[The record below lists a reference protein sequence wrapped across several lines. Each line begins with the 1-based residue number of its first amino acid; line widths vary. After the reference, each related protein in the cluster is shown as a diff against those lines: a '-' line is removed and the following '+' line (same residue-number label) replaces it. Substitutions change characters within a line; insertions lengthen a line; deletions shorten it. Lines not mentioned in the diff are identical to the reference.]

1 MKRFRVHDASI
12 SLGTRFEPELR
23 VIEYVST
30 KKGDAERGPMMRMR
44 SSEARIRL
52 LQAGELAWIQGPR
65 RQELAVVVID
75 ESIPAGSIALR
86 DIAGVTVTE
95 KVRVS
100 KPDTDTPVGK
110 RHFG

>member
-1 MKRFRVHDASI
+1 MKRVAGAPI
-12 SLGTRFEPELR
+12 ALGARFEPELR

-30 KKGDAERGPMMRMR
+30 KKGDPDRGPMMRMR

-52 LQAGELAWIQGPR
+52 LLDGELAWIQGPR

-75 ESIPAGSIALR
+75 ENIPAGSIALR
-86 DIAGVTVTE
+86 DIAGVTVSE

-100 KPDTDTPVGK
+100 KPDTDTPIGK

>member
-1 MKRFRVHDASI
+1 MRMPDASI

-44 SSEARIRL
+44 SSEARMRL
-52 LQAGELAWIQGPR
+52 LLDGELAWIQGPR
-65 RQELAVVVID
+65 RSELAVLVID
-75 ESIPAGSIALR
+75 DEIPAGSIALR